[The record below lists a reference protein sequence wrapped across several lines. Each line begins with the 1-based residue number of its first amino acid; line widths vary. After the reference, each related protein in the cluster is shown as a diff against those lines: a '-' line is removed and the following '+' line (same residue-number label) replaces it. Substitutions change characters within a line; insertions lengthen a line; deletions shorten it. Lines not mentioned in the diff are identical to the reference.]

1 MQRRILGEEY
11 PTLRPDGDPD
21 IERYFELRRMGKQAE
36 ALTLYAGRL
45 MRKYP
50 DDAKRERLFRAY
62 RLRDPRFE
70 EILADSLADLAERML
85 ARATSVIAFLTKD
98 IDSVNVRDAYSVI
111 KLAEGLIEAISPD
124 RRAAIAFTERY
135 ARHARAVGF
144 CAAEMERVAELIR
157 LYVTDTIESVQ
168 SLRRE
173 REERRAQAARARS
186 KVSAGTGF
194 DLSRVSFSPRE
205 LERILIPASI
215 TRVEDQVIAY
225 CAKYWAEVSDPA
237 FERTIFLYSRKFRTK
252 HSDVFQAVKNGREHG
267 WKDEEILNAV
277 LANVVTGYYYNISG
291 DLYLQRAWRR
301 LKGAGGAAVASA
313 LAADA
318 ERTRAKQHEKPA
330 VPRLAAPRHEP
341 RSKKPKDAVH
351 AAWMPESTAVRVRV
365 GPPETAPRN
374 AQPSASKPAST
385 VQAFSPNSINDLIRR
400 MTGKTYSVYRDIF
413 FGSIR
418 PSIRAVLAEAAGKKG
433 GLLDGRQNRA
443 EEIIY
448 GFLSSHYDDPYQNWH
463 ASAERRET
471 AEQGYPIASIEPI
484 VAHWLEHG
492 RSERGIA

>member
-1 MQRRILGEEY
+1 MQRRLLGEEY

-45 MRKYP
+45 IRKYP

-62 RLRDPRFE
+62 RLHDPRFE

-85 ARATSVIAFLTKD
+85 SRATSIIAFLTKD

-124 RRAAIAFTERY
+124 RRAAIIFTERY
-135 ARHARAVGF
+135 ARHARALGF
-144 CAAEMERVAELIR
+144 RATEMERVAELIR

-168 SLRRE
+168 TLRRE
-173 REERRAQAARARS
+173 REERRALAARARS
-186 KVSAGTGF
+186 KIRAGTGF
-194 DLSRVSFSPRE
+194 DLSRVSFSARE

-225 CAKYWAEVSDPA
+225 CAKYWNEISDPA

-313 LAADA
+313 LAASA
-318 ERTRAKQHEKPA
+318 ERARAEQPMK
-330 VPRLAAPRHEP
+330 RAAPR
-341 RSKKPKDAVH
+341 
-351 AAWMPESTAVRVRV
+351 RV
-365 GPPETAPRN
+365 GPRNEPRRKEFADASGMDRQVKSATVRAVTPEMATRAPSPN
-374 AQPSASKPAST
+374 APQSASAN
-385 VQAFSPNSINDLIRR
+385 QAFSPNSINDLIRR

-418 PSIRAVLAEAAGKKG
+418 PSIRAVLAEVAGKKG

-443 EEIIY
+443 EEIVY

-471 AEQGYPIASIEPI
+471 AEQGYQVDSIEPI

>member
-1 MQRRILGEEY
+1 
-11 PTLRPDGDPD
+11 
-21 IERYFELRRMGKQAE
+21 
-36 ALTLYAGRL
+36 
-45 MRKYP
+45 
-50 DDAKRERLFRAY
+50 
-62 RLRDPRFE
+62 
-70 EILADSLADLAERML
+70 ML

-135 ARHARAVGF
+135 ARHARAVAF
-144 CAAEMERVAELIR
+144 RAAEMERVAELIR

-301 LKGAGGAAVASA
+301 LKGAGGAAAGRVGARGRRGA
-313 LAADA
+313 NPGEA
-318 ERTRAKQHEKPA
+318 TREAA
-330 VPRLAAPRHEP
+330 VPRLAARAAASKNQRRRHE
-341 RSKKPKDAVH
+341 
-351 AAWMPESTAVRVRV
+351 AWMPESTAVRVRV

-385 VQAFSPNSINDLIRR
+385 VQAFSPTRS
-400 MTGKTYSVYRDIF
+400 TTSF
-413 FGSIR
+413 
-418 PSIRAVLAEAAGKKG
+418 AA
-433 GLLDGRQNRA
+433 
-443 EEIIY
+443 
-448 GFLSSHYDDPYQNWH
+448 
-463 ASAERRET
+463 
-471 AEQGYPIASIEPI
+471 
-484 VAHWLEHG
+484 
-492 RSERGIA
+492 